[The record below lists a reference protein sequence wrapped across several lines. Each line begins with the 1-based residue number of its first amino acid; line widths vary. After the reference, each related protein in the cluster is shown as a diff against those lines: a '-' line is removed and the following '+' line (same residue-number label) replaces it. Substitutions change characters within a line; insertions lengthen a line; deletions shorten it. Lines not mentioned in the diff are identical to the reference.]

1 MKGRERDFKDEM
13 MTSQASGHLH
23 EKKHEQDRAGT
34 SGNQDGY
41 ISTDE
46 DEAAAEAWEPI
57 PMSQASTGFSPDHQS
72 DLGLFISA
80 KRK

>member
-1 MKGRERDFKDEM
+1 MS
-13 MTSQASGHLH
+13 SQASAHLH
-23 EKKHEQDRAGT
+23 DKKHDQDRAGAP
-34 SGNQDGY
+34 GHQDGY

-57 PMSQASTGFSPDHQS
+57 PMSQASTGLAADHQS

>member
-1 MKGRERDFKDEM
+1 M